1 LAPKLPY
8 ISKPDISSA
17 DITGLVLCGGR
28 GQRMGGVDKGLQPY
42 NGMPLARH
50 ALQRLQPQVGQVAVN
65 ANRHLPDY
73 QALGVPVWPDGVADY
88 PGPLAGFLTG
98 LVHCTTPCLL
108 TVPCDAP
115 RFSADLAQRLLNALN
130 QDQSEIAMA
139 CGIDAS
145 DLDASNF
152 DKRPLKPQPVF
163 GLMRVSVLPSLQ
175 QFLAQGER
183 KVELWAQAHATS
195 WVNFDQPQD
204 DPLAFFNANTL
215 EELRY
220 IERTSSSHNP

>member
-1 LAPKLPY
+1 
-8 ISKPDISSA
+8 
-17 DITGLVLCGGR
+17 
-28 GQRMGGVDKGLQPY
+28 MGGVEKGLQPY
-42 NGMPLARH
+42 HGIPLARH
-50 ALQRLQPQVGQVAVN
+50 ALQRLQMQVGQVAVN

-73 QALGVPVWPDGVADY
+73 QAMGVAVWPDMLADH

-98 LVHCTTPCLL
+98 LQHCNTPCLL

-115 RFSADLAQRLLNALN
+115 RFPADLTERLLNTLN
-130 QDQSEIAMA
+130 KDQSEIAMA

-145 DLDASNF
+145 EIDESGLEKS
-152 DKRPLKPQPVF
+152 PLKPQPVF
-163 GLMRVSVLPSLQ
+163 GLMRVSVLPSLK

-195 WVNFDQPQD
+195 WVNFDRPQD

-215 EELRY
+215 EQLRF
-220 IERTSSSHNP
+220 IERTSSSHTP

>member
-1 LAPKLPY
+1 
-8 ISKPDISSA
+8 
-17 DITGLVLCGGR
+17 
-28 GQRMGGVDKGLQPY
+28 MGGVDKGLQPY

-73 QALGVPVWPDGVADY
+73 QAMGVPVWPDELADY

-98 LVHCTTPCLL
+98 LLHCSTPCLL

-115 RFSADLAQRLLNALN
+115 RFPADLAERLLTALN

-145 DLDASNF
+145 DF
-152 DKRPLKPQPVF
+152 DKRPLKLQPVF
-163 GLMRVSVLPSLQ
+163 GLMRVSVLPSLR

-183 KVELWAQAHATS
+183 KVEHWAQTCHIS
-195 WVNFDQPQD
+195 YVNFDQPHD

-215 EELRY
+215 DELRY
-220 IERTSSSHNP
+220 IERTSSSHTL

>member
-1 LAPKLPY
+1 
-8 ISKPDISSA
+8 
-17 DITGLVLCGGR
+17 
-28 GQRMGGVDKGLQPY
+28 MGGVDKGLQPY

-73 QALGVPVWPDGVADY
+73 QAMGAPVWPDEVADY

-98 LVHCTTPCLL
+98 LLHCSTPCLL

-115 RFSADLAQRLLNALN
+115 RFPADLAERLLAALN

-139 CGIDAS
+139 CGIDVS
-145 DLDASNF
+145 EIDECCLEKSPF
-152 DKRPLKPQPVF
+152 KPQPVF
-163 GLMRVSVLPSLQ
+163 GLMRVSVLPGLQ

-195 WVNFDQPQD
+195 WVNFDQPHD

-215 EELRY
+215 DELRY
-220 IERTSSSHNP
+220 IERISSSHNP

>member
-1 LAPKLPY
+1 
-8 ISKPDISSA
+8 
-17 DITGLVLCGGR
+17 
-28 GQRMGGVDKGLQPY
+28 MGGVDKGLQPY

-73 QALGVPVWPDGVADY
+73 QAMGVPVWPDELADY

-98 LVHCTTPCLL
+98 LLHCSTPCLL

-115 RFSADLAQRLLNALN
+115 RFPADLAERLLTALN

-139 CGIDAS
+139 CGIEAS
-145 DLDASNF
+145 DLAASDF
-152 DKRPLKPQPVF
+152 DKRPLKLQPVF

-175 QFLAQGER
+175 QFLVQGER
-183 KVELWAQAHATS
+183 KVEHWAQTCHIS
-195 WVNFDQPQD
+195 YVNFDQPHD

-215 EELRY
+215 DELRY
-220 IERTSSSHNP
+220 IERTSSSHTP

>member
-1 LAPKLPY
+1 
-8 ISKPDISSA
+8 
-17 DITGLVLCGGR
+17 
-28 GQRMGGVDKGLQPY
+28 MGGVDKGLQPY

-73 QALGVPVWPDGVADY
+73 QAMGVPVWPDELADY

-98 LVHCTTPCLL
+98 LLHCSTPCLL

-115 RFSADLAQRLLNALN
+115 RFPADLAERLLTALN

-145 DLDASNF
+145 DLAASDF
-152 DKRPLKPQPVF
+152 DKRPLKLQPVF
-163 GLMRVSVLPSLQ
+163 GLMRVSVLPSLR

-183 KVELWAQAHATS
+183 KVEHWAQTCHIS
-195 WVNFDQPQD
+195 YVNFDQPHD

-215 EELRY
+215 DELRY
-220 IERTSSSHNP
+220 IERTSSSHTL

>member
-1 LAPKLPY
+1 
-8 ISKPDISSA
+8 
-17 DITGLVLCGGR
+17 
-28 GQRMGGVDKGLQPY
+28 MGGVDKGLQPY

-73 QALGVPVWPDGVADY
+73 QAMGVPVWPDELADY

-98 LVHCTTPCLL
+98 LLHCSTPCLL

-115 RFSADLAQRLLNALN
+115 RFPADLAERLLTALN
-130 QDQSEIAMA
+130 QNQSEIAMA

-145 DLDASNF
+145 DLAASDF
-152 DKRPLKPQPVF
+152 DKRPLKLQPVF
-163 GLMRVSVLPSLQ
+163 GLMRVSVLPSLR

-183 KVELWAQAHATS
+183 KVEHWAQTCHIS
-195 WVNFDQPQD
+195 YVNFDQPHD

-215 EELRY
+215 DELRY
-220 IERTSSSHNP
+220 IERTSSSHTP

>member
-1 LAPKLPY
+1 
-8 ISKPDISSA
+8 
-17 DITGLVLCGGR
+17 
-28 GQRMGGVDKGLQPY
+28 MGGVDKGLQPY

-73 QALGVPVWPDGVADY
+73 QAMGVPVWPDELADC

-98 LVHCTTPCLL
+98 LLHCSTPCLL

-115 RFSADLAQRLLNALN
+115 RFPADLAERLLTALN

-145 DLDASNF
+145 DLAASDF
-152 DKRPLKPQPVF
+152 DKRPLKLQPVF
-163 GLMRVSVLPSLQ
+163 GLMRVSVLPSLR

-183 KVELWAQAHATS
+183 KVEHWAQTCHIS
-195 WVNFDQPQD
+195 YVNFDQPHD

-215 EELRY
+215 DELRY
-220 IERTSSSHNP
+220 IERTSSSHTP

>member
-1 LAPKLPY
+1 
-8 ISKPDISSA
+8 
-17 DITGLVLCGGR
+17 
-28 GQRMGGVDKGLQPY
+28 MGGVDKGLQPY

-73 QALGVPVWPDGVADY
+73 QAMGVPVWPDELADY

-98 LVHCTTPCLL
+98 LLHCSTPCLL

-115 RFSADLAQRLLNALN
+115 RFPADLAERLLTALN

-139 CGIDAS
+139 CGIEAS
-145 DLDASNF
+145 DLAASDF
-152 DKRPLKPQPVF
+152 DKRPLKLQPVF
-163 GLMRVSVLPSLQ
+163 GLMRVSVLPSLR

-183 KVELWAQAHATS
+183 KVEHWAQTCHIS
-195 WVNFDQPQD
+195 YVNFDQPHD

-215 EELRY
+215 DELRY
-220 IERTSSSHNP
+220 IERTSSSHNL

>member
-1 LAPKLPY
+1 
-8 ISKPDISSA
+8 
-17 DITGLVLCGGR
+17 
-28 GQRMGGVDKGLQPY
+28 MGGVDKGLQPY

-73 QALGVPVWPDGVADY
+73 QAMGVPVWPDELADY

-98 LVHCTTPCLL
+98 LLHCSTPCLL

-115 RFSADLAQRLLNALN
+115 RFPADLAERLLTALN

-145 DLDASNF
+145 DF
-152 DKRPLKPQPVF
+152 DKRPLKLQPVF

-175 QFLAQGER
+175 QFLVQGER
-183 KVELWAQAHATS
+183 KVEHWAQTCHIS
-195 WVNFDQPQD
+195 YVNFDQPHD

-215 EELRY
+215 DELRY
-220 IERTSSSHNP
+220 IERTSSSHTL

>member
-1 LAPKLPY
+1 
-8 ISKPDISSA
+8 
-17 DITGLVLCGGR
+17 
-28 GQRMGGVDKGLQPY
+28 MGGVDKGLQPY

-73 QALGVPVWPDGVADY
+73 QAMGVPVWPDELADY

-98 LVHCTTPCLL
+98 LLHCSTPCLL

-115 RFSADLAQRLLNALN
+115 RFPADLAERLLTALN

-139 CGIDAS
+139 CGIEAS
-145 DLDASNF
+145 DLAASDF
-152 DKRPLKPQPVF
+152 DKRPLKLQPVF
-163 GLMRVSVLPSLQ
+163 GLMRVSVLPSLR
-175 QFLAQGER
+175 QFLAKGER
-183 KVELWAQAHATS
+183 KVEHWALPCHIS
-195 WVNFDQPQD
+195 YVNFDQPHD

-215 EELRY
+215 DELRY
-220 IERTSSSHNP
+220 IERTSSSHTP

>member
-1 LAPKLPY
+1 
-8 ISKPDISSA
+8 
-17 DITGLVLCGGR
+17 
-28 GQRMGGVDKGLQPY
+28 MGGVDKGLQPY

-65 ANRHLPDY
+65 ANRHLLDY
-73 QALGVPVWPDGVADY
+73 QAMGVPVWPDELADY

-98 LVHCTTPCLL
+98 LLHCSTPCLL

-115 RFSADLAQRLLNALN
+115 RFPADLAERLLTALN

-145 DLDASNF
+145 DF

-163 GLMRVSVLPSLQ
+163 GLMRVSVLPSLR

-183 KVELWAQAHATS
+183 KVEHWAQTCHIS
-195 WVNFDQPQD
+195 YVNFDQPHD

-215 EELRY
+215 DELRY
-220 IERTSSSHNP
+220 IERTSSSHTP

>member
-1 LAPKLPY
+1 
-8 ISKPDISSA
+8 
-17 DITGLVLCGGR
+17 
-28 GQRMGGVDKGLQPY
+28 MGGVDKGLQPY

-73 QALGVPVWPDGVADY
+73 QAMGVTVWPDELADY

-98 LVHCTTPCLL
+98 LLHCSTPCLL

-115 RFSADLAQRLLNALN
+115 RFPADLAERLLTALN

-139 CGIDAS
+139 CGIEAS
-145 DLDASNF
+145 DLAASDF
-152 DKRPLKPQPVF
+152 DKRPLKLQPVF
-163 GLMRVSVLPSLQ
+163 GLMRVSVLPSLR

-183 KVELWAQAHATS
+183 KVEHWAQTCHIS
-195 WVNFDQPQD
+195 YVNFDQPHD

-215 EELRY
+215 DELRY
-220 IERTSSSHNP
+220 IERTSSSHTL

>member
-1 LAPKLPY
+1 
-8 ISKPDISSA
+8 
-17 DITGLVLCGGR
+17 
-28 GQRMGGVDKGLQPY
+28 MGGVDKGLQPY

-50 ALQRLQPQVGQVAVN
+50 ALHRLQPKVGQVAVN

-73 QALGVPVWPDGVADY
+73 QAMGVPVWPDELADY

-98 LVHCTTPCLL
+98 LLHCSTPCLL

-115 RFSADLAQRLLNALN
+115 RFPADLAERLLTALN

-139 CGIDAS
+139 CGIEAS
-145 DLDASNF
+145 DLAASDF
-152 DKRPLKPQPVF
+152 DKRTLKLQPVF

-175 QFLAQGER
+175 QFLVQGER
-183 KVELWAQAHATS
+183 KVEHWAQTCHIS
-195 WVNFDQPQD
+195 YVNFDQPHD

-215 EELRY
+215 DELRY
-220 IERTSSSHNP
+220 IERTSSSHTL

>member
-1 LAPKLPY
+1 
-8 ISKPDISSA
+8 
-17 DITGLVLCGGR
+17 
-28 GQRMGGVDKGLQPY
+28 MGGVDKGLQPY

-65 ANRHLPDY
+65 ANRHLLDY
-73 QALGVPVWPDGVADY
+73 QAMGVPVWPDELADY

-98 LVHCTTPCLL
+98 LLHCSTPCLL

-115 RFSADLAQRLLNALN
+115 RFPADLAERLLAALN

-145 DLDASNF
+145 DF

-163 GLMRVSVLPSLQ
+163 GLMRVSVLPSLR

-183 KVELWAQAHATS
+183 KVEHWAQTCHIS
-195 WVNFDQPQD
+195 YVNFDQPHD

-215 EELRY
+215 DELRY
-220 IERTSSSHNP
+220 IERTSSSHTP

>member
-1 LAPKLPY
+1 
-8 ISKPDISSA
+8 
-17 DITGLVLCGGR
+17 
-28 GQRMGGVDKGLQPY
+28 MGGVDKGLQPY

-73 QALGVPVWPDGVADY
+73 QAMGVPVWPDELADY

-98 LVHCTTPCLL
+98 LLHCSTPCLL

-115 RFSADLAQRLLNALN
+115 RFPADLAERLLTALN

-145 DLDASNF
+145 DF

-163 GLMRVSVLPSLQ
+163 GLMRVSVLPSLR

-183 KVELWAQAHATS
+183 KVEHWAQTCHIS
-195 WVNFDQPQD
+195 YVNFDQPHD

-215 EELRY
+215 DELRY
-220 IERTSSSHNP
+220 IERTSSSHTL

>member
-1 LAPKLPY
+1 
-8 ISKPDISSA
+8 
-17 DITGLVLCGGR
+17 
-28 GQRMGGVDKGLQPY
+28 MGGVDKGLQPY

-73 QALGVPVWPDGVADY
+73 QAMGVTVWPDELADY

-98 LVHCTTPCLL
+98 LLHCSTPCLL

-115 RFSADLAQRLLNALN
+115 RFPADLAERLLTALN

-139 CGIDAS
+139 CGIEAS
-145 DLDASNF
+145 DLAASDF
-152 DKRPLKPQPVF
+152 DKRPLKLQPVF
-163 GLMRVSVLPSLQ
+163 GLMRVSVLPSLR

-183 KVELWAQAHATS
+183 KVEHWAQTCHIS
-195 WVNFDQPQD
+195 YVNFDQPHD

-215 EELRY
+215 DELRY
-220 IERTSSSHNP
+220 IERTSSSHTP

>member
-1 LAPKLPY
+1 
-8 ISKPDISSA
+8 
-17 DITGLVLCGGR
+17 
-28 GQRMGGVDKGLQPY
+28 MGGVDKGLQPY

-73 QALGVPVWPDGVADY
+73 QAMGVPVWPDELADY

-98 LVHCTTPCLL
+98 LLHCSTPCLL

-115 RFSADLAQRLLNALN
+115 RFPADLAERLLTALN

-139 CGIDAS
+139 CGIEAS
-145 DLDASNF
+145 DLAASDF
-152 DKRPLKPQPVF
+152 DKRPLKLQPVF
-163 GLMRVSVLPSLQ
+163 GLMRVSVLPSLR
-175 QFLAQGER
+175 QFLDQGER
-183 KVELWAQAHATS
+183 KVEHWAQTCHIS
-195 WVNFDQPQD
+195 YVNFDQPHD

-215 EELRY
+215 DELRY
-220 IERTSSSHNP
+220 IERTSSSYTL

>member
-1 LAPKLPY
+1 
-8 ISKPDISSA
+8 
-17 DITGLVLCGGR
+17 
-28 GQRMGGVDKGLQPY
+28 MGGADKGLQPY

-73 QALGVPVWPDGVADY
+73 QAMGVPVWPDEVADY

-98 LVHCTTPCLL
+98 LLHCSTPCQL

-115 RFSADLAQRLLNALN
+115 RFPADLAERLLTALN

-145 DLDASNF
+145 DLAASDF
-152 DKRPLKPQPVF
+152 DKRPLKLQPVF
-163 GLMRVSVLPSLQ
+163 GLMRVSVLPSLR

-183 KVELWAQAHATS
+183 KVEHWAQTCHIS
-195 WVNFDQPQD
+195 YVNFDQPHD

-215 EELRY
+215 DELRY
-220 IERTSSSHNP
+220 IERTSSSHTL

>member
-1 LAPKLPY
+1 
-8 ISKPDISSA
+8 
-17 DITGLVLCGGR
+17 
-28 GQRMGGVDKGLQPY
+28 MGGVDKGLQPY

-145 DLDASNF
+145 DLDESDF
-152 DKRPLKPQPVF
+152 DKRPLKLQPVF
-163 GLMRVSVLPSLQ
+163 GLMRVSVLPSLR

-183 KVELWAQAHATS
+183 KVEHWAQTCHIS
-195 WVNFDQPQD
+195 YVNFDQPHD

-215 EELRY
+215 DELRY
-220 IERTSSSHNP
+220 IERTSSSHTL

>member
-1 LAPKLPY
+1 
-8 ISKPDISSA
+8 
-17 DITGLVLCGGR
+17 
-28 GQRMGGVDKGLQPY
+28 MGGVDKGLQPY

-50 ALQRLQPQVGQVAVN
+50 ALHRLQPKVGQVAVN

-73 QALGVPVWPDGVADY
+73 QAMGVPVWPDELADY

-98 LVHCTTPCLL
+98 LLHCSTPCLL

-115 RFSADLAQRLLNALN
+115 RFPADLAERLLTALN

-145 DLDASNF
+145 DLAASDF
-152 DKRPLKPQPVF
+152 DKRPLKLQPVF
-163 GLMRVSVLPSLQ
+163 GLMRLSVLPSLR
-175 QFLAQGER
+175 QFLDQGER
-183 KVELWAQAHATS
+183 KVEHWAQTRHIS
-195 WVNFDQPQD
+195 YVNFDQPHD

-215 EELRY
+215 DELRY
-220 IERTSSSHNP
+220 IERTSSSHTL

>member
-1 LAPKLPY
+1 
-8 ISKPDISSA
+8 
-17 DITGLVLCGGR
+17 
-28 GQRMGGVDKGLQPY
+28 MGGVDKGLQPY

-73 QALGVPVWPDGVADY
+73 QAMGVPVWPDELADY

-98 LVHCTTPCLL
+98 LLHCSTPCLL

-115 RFSADLAQRLLNALN
+115 RFPADLAERLLTALN

-139 CGIDAS
+139 CGIEAS
-145 DLDASNF
+145 DLAASDF
-152 DKRPLKPQPVF
+152 DKRPLKLQPVF
-163 GLMRVSVLPSLQ
+163 GLMRVSVLPSLR

-183 KVELWAQAHATS
+183 KVEHWAQTCHIS
-195 WVNFDQPQD
+195 YVNFDQPHD

-215 EELRY
+215 DELRY
-220 IERTSSSHNP
+220 IERTSSSHTP

>member
-1 LAPKLPY
+1 
-8 ISKPDISSA
+8 
-17 DITGLVLCGGR
+17 
-28 GQRMGGVDKGLQPY
+28 MGGVDKGLQPY

-73 QALGVPVWPDGVADY
+73 QAMGVTVWPDELADY

-98 LVHCTTPCLL
+98 LLHCSTPCLL

-115 RFSADLAQRLLNALN
+115 RFPADLAERLLTALN

-139 CGIDAS
+139 CGIEAS
-145 DLDASNF
+145 DLAASDF
-152 DKRPLKPQPVF
+152 DKRPLKLQPVF
-163 GLMRVSVLPSLQ
+163 GLMRVSVLPSLR

-183 KVELWAQAHATS
+183 KVEHWAQTCHIS
-195 WVNFDQPQD
+195 YVNFDQPHD

-215 EELRY
+215 DELRY
-220 IERTSSSHNP
+220 IERTSSSHPL

>member
-1 LAPKLPY
+1 
-8 ISKPDISSA
+8 
-17 DITGLVLCGGR
+17 
-28 GQRMGGVDKGLQPY
+28 MGGVDKGLQPY

-73 QALGVPVWPDGVADY
+73 QAMGVTVWPDELADY

-98 LVHCTTPCLL
+98 LLHCSTPCLL

-115 RFSADLAQRLLNALN
+115 RFPADLAERLLTALN

-139 CGIDAS
+139 CGIEAS
-145 DLDASNF
+145 DLAASDF
-152 DKRPLKPQPVF
+152 DKRPLKLQPVF

-175 QFLAQGER
+175 QFLVQGER
-183 KVELWAQAHATS
+183 KVEHWAQTCHIS
-195 WVNFDQPQD
+195 YVNFDQPHD

-215 EELRY
+215 DELRY
-220 IERTSSSHNP
+220 IERTSSSHTL

>member
-1 LAPKLPY
+1 
-8 ISKPDISSA
+8 
-17 DITGLVLCGGR
+17 
-28 GQRMGGVDKGLQPY
+28 MGGVDKGLQPY

-73 QALGVPVWPDGVADY
+73 QAMGVTVWPDELADY

-98 LVHCTTPCLL
+98 LLHCSTPCLL

-115 RFSADLAQRLLNALN
+115 RFPADLAERLLTALN

-139 CGIDAS
+139 CGIEAS
-145 DLDASNF
+145 DLAASDF
-152 DKRPLKPQPVF
+152 DKRPLKLQPVF

-175 QFLAQGER
+175 QFLVQGER
-183 KVELWAQAHATS
+183 KVEHWAQTCHIS
-195 WVNFDQPQD
+195 YVNFDQPHD

-215 EELRY
+215 DELRY
-220 IERTSSSHNP
+220 IERTSSSHTP

>member
-1 LAPKLPY
+1 
-8 ISKPDISSA
+8 
-17 DITGLVLCGGR
+17 
-28 GQRMGGVDKGLQPY
+28 MGGVDKGLQPY

-73 QALGVPVWPDGVADY
+73 QAMGVPVWPDELADY

-98 LVHCTTPCLL
+98 LLHCSTPCLL

-115 RFSADLAQRLLNALN
+115 RFPADLAERLLTALN

-145 DLDASNF
+145 DLAASDF
-152 DKRPLKPQPVF
+152 DKRPLKLQPVF
-163 GLMRVSVLPSLQ
+163 GLMRVSVLPSLR
-175 QFLAQGER
+175 QFLDQGER
-183 KVELWAQAHATS
+183 KVEHWAQTCHIS
-195 WVNFDQPQD
+195 YVNFDQPHD

-215 EELRY
+215 DELRY
-220 IERTSSSHNP
+220 IERTSSSHTL

>member
-1 LAPKLPY
+1 
-8 ISKPDISSA
+8 
-17 DITGLVLCGGR
+17 
-28 GQRMGGVDKGLQPY
+28 MGGVDKGLQPY

-73 QALGVPVWPDGVADY
+73 QAMGVTVWPDELADY

-98 LVHCTTPCLL
+98 LLHCSTPCLL

-115 RFSADLAQRLLNALN
+115 RFPADLAERLLTALN

-139 CGIDAS
+139 CGIEAS
-145 DLDASNF
+145 DLAASDF
-152 DKRPLKPQPVF
+152 DKRPLKLQPVF
-163 GLMRVSVLPSLQ
+163 GLMRVSVLPSLR

-183 KVELWAQAHATS
+183 KVEHWALTCHIS
-195 WVNFDQPQD
+195 YVNFVQPHD

-215 EELRY
+215 DELRY
-220 IERTSSSHNP
+220 IERTSSSHPL